1 MRRRTSIV
9 VAFSDVGAVGTS
21 LEERTVNRHALF
33 GAAIFMIA
41 SAAGCD
47 SSVQQLSSARNR
59 ANDAATVANIRTL
72 ISAEIAYSSNNGGF
86 GSLECLS
93 NPKSCVPDD
102 PGQPYL
108 TKGLLSGERSGYT
121 YEFVPGPETSLP
133 GRAAGS
139 NLKSFAVVAT
149 PANEAAGS
157 RIFCGDSTGSVC
169 ILPDD
174 AEATGGACPAS
185 CEPMK

>member
-1 MRRRTSIV
+1 
-9 VAFSDVGAVGTS
+9 
-21 LEERTVNRHALF
+21 VNRCLLF
-33 GAAIFMIA
+33 GVAATVLA
-41 SAAGCD
+41 SAIGCD
-47 SSVQQLSSARNR
+47 SSIQQLSSARNR
-59 ANDAATVANIRTL
+59 ANDAATIGNIRVL
-72 ISAEIAYSSNNGGF
+72 ISAEMAYSSNNGGF

-93 NPKSCVPDD
+93 NPKSCVPED

-108 TKGLLSGERSGYT
+108 TKGLFSGERSGYT
-121 YEFVPGPETSLP
+121 YEFVPGPETSGR

-169 ILPDD
+169 VLPDD
-174 AEATGGACPAS
+174 DEATGGACPAS